1 MEHAFH
7 IVEHY
12 FLRSLTRRLEVHMAQ
27 AALTGTRAVD
37 RATSLLAHIIT
48 TTTPPHLQTLARE
61 FDIPKSTAS
70 RIISALERQGFVK
83 RDRNGAFLPGEVLTQ
98 FAREQN
104 QDSVLVTRMRPIL
117 EDLARQTGET
127 ANLAIT
133 GNGYLKIIDQVD
145 SLFMLGTTNWIGK
158 DVPYHCSALGKVLLA
173 YGAIPIQSGSLQKLT
188 SKSINTR
195 SRLLAELEAVRKIGY
210 AIIVDELEEGLAAV
224 SAPVRESDGRVL
236 AAISISG
243 PTTRL
248 SQKELHRIGQLIVD
262 KIHEETTPFKNPHP
276 VKHGKAATK

>member
-12 FLRSLTRRLEVHMAQ
+12 FLGIFSRRLGAPMAQ

-37 RATSLLAHIIT
+37 RATALLTHIIT

-104 QDSVLVTRMRPIL
+104 QDSVLVSRMRPIL
-117 EDLARQTGET
+117 EGLAQQTGET

-188 SKSINTR
+188 SKSITTR
-195 SRLLAELEAVRKIGY
+195 SRLLVELETVRKVGY

-224 SAPVRESDGRVL
+224 SAPVRESDGRVI

-248 SQKELHRIGQLIVD
+248 SNKELNRIGQLIV
-262 KIHEETTPFKNPHP
+262 ETIQQEITPSKNPQP
-276 VKHGKAATK
+276 AKHGKAATK